1 MPPLHAIQV
10 VWGFLNSHSPSGST
24 SFGYCPTRD
33 PHYAKTKSK
42 RAKVAHYKRTTARA
56 VKVSVCMENLALGPL
71 PGPRPVG
78 KTWPLARVEK
88 PAGPARLVRGAGG
101 NGMVEN
107 ISRTLAQRYGGK
119 YFAHACAR
127 PRAPGTAELS
137 TGPHPE
143 QQSCPRAPVP
153 GSAELYPGHG
163 VDCVRV
169 WPLARTRPLAR
180 RVHTGKNM
188 RNWLLC
194 HSLLPL
200 GWCPRPGHQ
209 PKGSVEQLSSSK
221 YTVMEAHF
229 LKSAPRKKI
238 ARAV

>member
-1 MPPLHAIQV
+1 MNNDHYERCGDISPTSDAGMPPLHAIQV

-107 ISRTLAQRYGGK
+107 ISRTLAHGRG
-119 YFAHACAR
+119 
-127 PRAPGTAELS
+127 
-137 TGPHPE
+137 HPE
-143 QQSCPRAPVP
+143 QQSCPRAPTRNSRAVP
-153 GSAELYPGHG
+153 GPRYPEQQ
-163 VDCVRV
+163 
-169 WPLARTRPLAR
+169 
-180 RVHTGKNM
+180 
-188 RNWLLC
+188 
-194 HSLLPL
+194 S
-200 GWCPRPGHQ
+200 CPRATVSTVR
-209 PKGSVEQLSSSK
+209 GS
-221 YTVMEAHF
+221 AHAA
-229 LKSAPRKKI
+229 LCR
-238 ARAV
+238 R

>member
-1 MPPLHAIQV
+1 MYGKLGPRPVA
-10 VWGFLNSHSPSGST
+10 WPS
-24 SFGYCPTRD
+24 
-33 PHYAKTKSK
+33 
-42 RAKVAHYKRTTARA
+42 ARW
-56 VKVSVCMENLALGPL
+56 ENLALGPC
-71 PGPRPVG
+71 G
-78 KTWPLARVEK
+78 KTRRPST
-88 PAGPARLVRGAGG
+88 AGPGRWW
-101 NGMVEN
+101 
-107 ISRTLAQRYGGK
+107 QRYGGK
-119 YFAHACAR
+119 YFTHACAR

-194 HSLLPL
+194 YSLLPL